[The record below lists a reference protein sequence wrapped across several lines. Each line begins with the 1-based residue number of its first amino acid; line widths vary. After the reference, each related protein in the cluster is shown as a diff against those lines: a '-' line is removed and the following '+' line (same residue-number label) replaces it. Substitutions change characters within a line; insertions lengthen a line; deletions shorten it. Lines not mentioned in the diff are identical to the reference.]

1 MKNVSHQPDSAVSPS
16 QNRSTNITSDGDGG
30 GNSDNNQKEKKIDQ
44 NWTLLKGTQHRRDEL
59 DRRIKAD
66 AKLKN
71 AKLESKQLTNQDIFG
86 AKLYG
91 VNFVLVFL
99 MGICTVS
106 VFYLCIN
113 ILLKYCIWHTL

>member
-1 MKNVSHQPDSAVSPS
+1 MKNVSHQPDSTVSPS
-16 QNRSTNITSDGDGG
+16 QNRSANITSDGDGG

-59 DRRIKAD
+59 AGRIKAN

-71 AKLESKQLTNQDIFG
+71 AKLESKQSTNQDIFG

-91 VNFVLVFL
+91 INFVLVFL

-106 VFYLCIN
+106 VFFFLY
-113 ILLKYCIWHTL
+113 

>member
-1 MKNVSHQPDSAVSPS
+1 MSPS
-16 QNRSTNITSDGDGG
+16 QNRSVNTTSDSAGG
-30 GNSDNNQKEKKIDQ
+30 GNSDNNQKGEEIDQ

-59 DRRIKAD
+59 AGRIKAN

-106 VFYLCIN
+106 VLYLCNN
-113 ILLKYCIWHTL
+113 IRQHRL

>member
-1 MKNVSHQPDSAVSPS
+1 MAESA
-16 QNRSTNITSDGDGG
+16 GG
-30 GNSDNNQKEKKIDQ
+30 GNSDNNQKGEKIDQ
-44 NWTLLKGTQHRRDEL
+44 NWTLLKGTQHRREEEEEL
-59 DRRIKAD
+59 AQIK
-66 AKLKN
+66 LG
-71 AKLESKQLTNQDIFG
+71 SKQPYKSTNQDIFG

-106 VFYLCIN
+106 VLYLCNN

>member
-1 MKNVSHQPDSAVSPS
+1 MSHQTDSKVSPS
-16 QNRSTNITSDGDGG
+16 QNGSANITSNGDGG

-44 NWTLLKGTQHRRDEL
+44 NWTLLKGTQHRRHEL
-59 DRRIKAD
+59 ARRIKAD

-71 AKLESKQLTNQDIFG
+71 SKLESKQSTNQDIFG

-91 VNFVLVFL
+91 INFVLVFL

-106 VFYLCIN
+106 VFYFCIN
-113 ILLKYCIWHTL
+113 ILVKYCIWHTL